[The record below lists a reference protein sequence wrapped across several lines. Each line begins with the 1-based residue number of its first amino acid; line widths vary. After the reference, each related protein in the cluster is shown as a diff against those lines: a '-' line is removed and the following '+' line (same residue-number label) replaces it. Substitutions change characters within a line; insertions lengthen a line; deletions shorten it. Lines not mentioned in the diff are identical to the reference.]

1 MSCWYLGS
9 MDSNSCI
16 STLISSR
23 NFSTGEIFTNL
34 STHDRESITNP
45 AGHPIVCI
53 HLSLS
58 QNQSIGAN
66 DFTYLG
72 PPREALPNRLFL
84 VVVDSK
90 KNCLNTWVKVNDI
103 VSFTWLVVSK
113 IFYFHPYFFGED
125 CQFDEYFS
133 KGLVQPPTSLPRRS
147 EVYVWHW
154 GNRSGTFFSTMRTK
168 RQLGCPVGSG
178 WING

>member
-1 MSCWYLGS
+1 M
-9 MDSNSCI
+9 
-16 STLISSR
+16 LISSR
-23 NFSTGEIFTNL
+23 NFSIAEIFTNL
-34 STHDRESITNP
+34 ITHDRESITNP

-84 VVVDSK
+84 VVADSK
-90 KNCLNTWVKVNDI
+90 QKLLEHLSAGQLYCVI
-103 VSFTWLVVSK
+103 YLVGGFKDFLFS
-113 IFYFHPYFFGED
+113 PLFFGED
-125 CQFDEYFS
+125 FQFDEYFS

-147 EVYVWHW
+147 EVYV
-154 GNRSGTFFSTMRTK
+154 
-168 RQLGCPVGSG
+168 
-178 WING
+178 